1 MENPML
7 LKRRIEEVS
16 LNSWPA
22 LQQILFDG
30 WILRFAEEYTK
41 RANSVN
47 PLFASS
53 MDVDE
58 KIDTC
63 ERLYAE
69 RGLPPVFRLTPFS
82 SPAGLDEV
90 LERRYY
96 RKVAPTSVLHLDLKG
111 YPVQPVSSVELHYEQ
126 LDDWLDIFCRF
137 SESPLEKH
145 QAHKKM
151 LQAIPGKRFLAS
163 LADSGQIVACGLGV
177 LKNGYFGLFDL
188 VTDSQ
193 RRNEGYGTQLVS
205 SLLRLAQEEGGSC
218 AYLQV
223 VSSNA
228 PARRLYARFGFQE
241 VYPYWYRVPDTKN
254 ADYRTVTDQCA
265 EFEANS
271 DSVQSTAQVRV

>member
-1 MENPML
+1 VF

-30 WILRFAEEYTK
+30 WIVRFAEGYTK

-47 PLFASS
+47 PLFDSS
-53 MDVDE
+53 MDVGE

-69 RGLPPVFRLTPFS
+69 KGIPSVFRLTPFS

-90 LERRYY
+90 LEGRRY
-96 RKVAPTSVLHLDLKG
+96 RKVAPTSVLHLDLKD
-111 YPVQPVSSVELHYEQ
+111 YTVQPSPVAELRHER
-126 LDDWLDIFCRF
+126 LDDWLDTFCRF

-151 LQAIPGKRFLAS
+151 LQAIPGKRFLVS
-163 LADSGQIVACGLGV
+163 LTDSGQVVTCGLGV
-177 LKNGYFGLFDL
+177 LENGYLGLFDL
-188 VTDSQ
+188 ITDPQ
-193 RRNEGYGTQLVS
+193 RRNEGYGTLLVS
-205 SLLRLAQEEGGSC
+205 SLLRLAQEEGGLH

-223 VSSNA
+223 VNSNA
-228 PARRLYARFGFQE
+228 LARRLYAKFGFRE
-241 VYPYWYRVPDTKN
+241 AYPYWYRVLGAENTDS
-254 ADYRTVTDQCA
+254 RTTTDQ
-265 EFEANS
+265 
-271 DSVQSTAQVRV
+271 